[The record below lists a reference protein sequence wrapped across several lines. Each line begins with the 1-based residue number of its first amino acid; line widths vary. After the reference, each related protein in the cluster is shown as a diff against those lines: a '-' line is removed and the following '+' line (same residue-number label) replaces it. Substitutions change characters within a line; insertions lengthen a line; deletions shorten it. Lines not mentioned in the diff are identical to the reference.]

1 MANRLFDF
9 SSVTTASARLR
20 RCLLGLTA
28 AAVAVLMTACASGPA
43 AKSAD
48 DLRAEARIAFL
59 AQDYQRTLSIVE
71 AQAIT
76 GAPWAQYTLGYMYYY
91 GRGIVLDRARAREW
105 IQQAADQGY
114 APAKEALRRL
124 RPPPPVGTDVIG
136 NNTATSA
143 PQAAAPRSAEP
154 PATTAPPGA
163 STSTPAPA
171 PSTAP
176 GTATATAPSAP
187 ATSDTLPTGSP
198 GAAENPAPPL
208 TAATPR
214 EAGEPPLPAPAPPVT
229 EQGGITKNTAL
240 PPNAPASGIAP
251 TDSTVPPPA
260 DDVRNNAWVT
270 AQDAQRYTLQLVGSS
285 DRNAAIR
292 YIRDRGLT
300 NDAAYYATSRDGQP
314 WYVVIYGNYA
324 DRDAAQAALLHLPPT
339 LRAAS
344 PWIRQFGDIQTDLAA
359 P

>member
-9 SSVTTASARLR
+9 SSLTTASARLR

-28 AAVAVLMTACASGPA
+28 AAVAGLMTACASGPA

-124 RPPPPVGTDVIG
+124 RPPAPVGTDVIG

-143 PQAAAPRSAEP
+143 PPPAAVRPAGP

-171 PSTAP
+171 PSTVP
-176 GTATATAPSAP
+176 GTAPPPSAP
-187 ATSDTLPTGSP
+187 ATSDTLPAVSP
-198 GAAENPAPPL
+198 GAAENPAPPP
-208 TAATPR
+208 TSTPP

-240 PPNAPASGIAP
+240 PPNAPASEIAP
-251 TDSTVPPPA
+251 TASTTPPPA

-285 DRNAAIR
+285 DRSAAIR
-292 YIRDRGLT
+292 YIRDRGIT

-344 PWIRQFGDIQTDLAA
+344 PWIRQFGDIQTHLAA